1 MMIKTLAKG
10 QVIKGRMISKV
21 KGALKCRRGGA
32 DYITDGVRAL
42 AGVVIGGLLLAGLYV
57 LFNGNILPNLTKRI
71 TEMFN
76 YKG

>member
-1 MMIKTLAKG
+1 M
-10 QVIKGRMISKV
+10 
-21 KGALKCRRGGA
+21 
-32 DYITDGVRAL
+32 
-42 AGVVIGGLLLAGLYV
+42 IGGLYI

>member
-1 MMIKTLAKG
+1 
-10 QVIKGRMISKV
+10 
-21 KGALKCRRGGA
+21 
-32 DYITDGVRAL
+32 
-42 AGVVIGGLLLAGLYV
+42 GLLLAGLYV